1 MDELIAQI
9 KDLCLDGD
17 KTAYSRLKKIF
28 LLLGGEA
35 GEFVKAHEKPPTDEL
50 AEKKRLL
57 RGHLYRGYAEL
68 TGAEMPCTNWPKWS
82 IYVEKAASV
91 LTMDQMEAIRLRFL
105 KAVEKK
111 KKGISLTFDDKYI
124 ISHYTAAGL
133 AYHTA
138 EVLKL
143 CVSPPKE
150 KARFHGGQL

>member
-9 KDLCLDGD
+9 KDLCLDGE

-28 LLLGGEA
+28 LLLGGDA

-50 AEKKRLL
+50 TEKKRVLRENLL
-57 RGHLYRGYAEL
+57 RGYVSL
-68 TGAEMPCTNWPKWS
+68 TGTEMPCGNWPKWAKTL
-82 IYVEKAASV
+82 EKAAGV
-91 LTMDQMEAIRLRFL
+91 LTMEQIGKINETFL
-105 KAVEKK
+105 KAVDKK

-124 ISHYTAAGL
+124 ISHYTAEGL

-150 KARFHGGQL
+150 KASFHGGQL